1 MGRARVSGPSRHA
14 EALRRLRFLSELTDE
29 DLTRVANI
37 GRRRTFDAGETL
49 VERGA
54 DSGGLF
60 VILSGRASVD
70 AGGATHQLGPGD
82 FFGEMALL
90 SGSQRSSGTGADFF
104 GERAS
109 SSRARRSATVLAVE
123 PVEALVIETIYFDP
137 FLIENPSLTVAILRG
152 VVERLREV
160 QDQMEG
166 RHPQTP
172 PAVDG

>member
-1 MGRARVSGPSRHA
+1 MSGPSRDA
-14 EALRRLRFLSELTDE
+14 EALRRLRLFSDLTDE
-29 DLTRVANI
+29 DLMRVANI
-37 GRRRTFDAGETL
+37 GRRRSFEAGETL
-49 VERGA
+49 VERGT

-60 VILSGRASVD
+60 VILSGRVSVD

-90 SGSQRSSGTGADFF
+90 SGSQRSGGTGADFF

-109 SSRARRSATVLAVE
+109 MSRGRRSATVIAIE
-123 PVEALVIETIYFDP
+123 PVEALVIETVYFDP
-137 FLIENPSLTVAILRG
+137 FLIENPSLTVAILHG

-160 QDQMEG
+160 QDRMEG
-166 RHPQTP
+166 RHPQAP